1 MTREYRNNGWMH
13 LYLCLIT
20 LLLVF
25 DRLFAFSAV
34 VVSSSGGSTSSSPS
48 QHSSK
53 NQQASFFRTITTW
66 LDQEEIPWR
75 QLSNEDKVFPR
86 DIEINNPIL
95 EVISYHT
102 STLYYLHIIKS
113 PRSRNDCLSPICT
126 RDMTNYVQYLNK
138 QSQLEQQQLSTG
150 AVEEVGARQTALKGS
165 NTSANKIS
173 IIHLHEDVWYFKTDI
188 VQCRLRTRLIGNTNN
203 SNRSSDD
210 SNKSSISIPSRIY
223 ARKTK
228 AKRIDAGTAIPFL
241 EEHHLWSATR
251 ARYYYGLFLPNTS
264 KGGSQTKDEDE
275 DVLVAVATFSTKRKI
290 QRGQQ
295 VTRSHELIRF
305 CSRADSTV
313 IGGITKL
320 LRTFITEQSRVDDI
334 ITVVDRDW
342 GPGDGWRSI
351 GFETLHVSAPLLM
364 VVNKKD
370 GVRRHLVGA
379 GIQSKNKSN
388 SNKRS
393 NNDTSDAQRK
403 SDVSSGGRPG
413 VEDHVID
420 ELARLHTYED
430 SLHCLEKYD
439 YYPVYDAGVERL
451 LMVVPGAGSKAA
463 QSSVADD
470 ESIQEVE
477 YVPSTYAAT
486 YRTSNCGIAALLGH
500 VMSQTASSLY
510 GRYLSE
516 ILTEK
521 ANVNDSLAAQ
531 SDADAW
537 KATGGVGKSESLI
550 CSVPSTL
557 DPLASVE
564 VRERTGGWCT
574 LGFVGGIQKSS
585 IRHGNFK
592 MKEDGAGHRYV
603 DSSVMVFEYLRSMAA
618 MALVGLEYS
627 RLHPDTSDD
636 NETEANLSCLYLG
649 YGAGSLPRFMASL
662 LPESNHL
669 SIELD
674 EGVVSAANQ
683 CGLLNHSLSSDSTSI
698 ELQVGDALNY
708 KRTANRDSFDVVFID
723 IFDDDNML
731 PPEFYSTEFLQ
742 NVVLHNHLGGH
753 SSGIVIHNFHT
764 GGKALRSQLA
774 DAIKNYRDVFST
786 TLTVESIDSRHTG
799 GNTILLATNK
809 RRLDA
814 SSETLSWQLAGKM
827 AQQHSGIN
835 FDVIARTT
843 HKLWLS

>member
-1 MTREYRNNGWMH
+1 MTRENRKNNDW
-13 LYLCLIT
+13 IA
-20 LLLVF
+20 LLLRLIILLLAF

-34 VVSSSGGSTSSSPS
+34 VSSGGSSTSSTIS
-48 QHSSK
+48 QHSSS
-53 NQQASFFRTITTW
+53 NNRQTSFYRTITSW
-66 LDQEEIPWR
+66 LDQEQIPWR
-75 QLSNEDKVFPR
+75 RLSKDDKVFPR

-95 EVISYHT
+95 EVTTHHS
-102 STLYYLHIIKS
+102 STLYYLHVIKS

-126 RDMTNYVQYLNK
+126 RDMTNYVQYLNR
-138 QSQLEQQQLSTG
+138 QSQIDRQQEVVIE
-150 AVEEVGARQTALKGS
+150 AEEVGAGQTALKAS
-165 NTSANKIS
+165 NTTANKIS
-173 IIHLHEDVWYFKTDI
+173 IIHLHEDVWYSKTDI

-228 AKRIDAGTAIPFL
+228 VKRIDAGTAIPFL
-241 EEHHLWSATR
+241 EEHHLWSATK
-251 ARYYYGLFLPNTS
+251 ARYYYGLFLPNPNS
-264 KGGSQTKDEDE
+264 KSERGSRSEEDHD

-320 LRTFITEQSRVDDI
+320 LRTFITEQSPVDDI

-342 GPGDGWRSI
+342 GPGDGWHSI

-379 GIQSKNKSN
+379 GVQSKNKSN
-388 SNKRS
+388 SNNRS

-403 SDVSSGGRPG
+403 S
-413 VEDHVID
+413 EDHVLD
-420 ELARLHTYED
+420 ELERLHTYED
-430 SLHCLEKYD
+430 ALHCLEKYD

-451 LMVVPGAGSKAA
+451 LMVVSDAESKAA

-470 ESIQEVE
+470 KSIQEVE

-486 YRTSNCGIAALLGH
+486 YRTSNSGIAALLGH

-516 ILTEK
+516 ILNEK
-521 ANVNDSLAAQ
+521 ANVNDSLIAQ
-531 SDADAW
+531 SDADSW

-550 CSVPSTL
+550 YSVPSTL

-564 VRERTGGWCT
+564 VRERAGGWCT

-592 MKEDGAGHRYV
+592 MKADGAGHRYI

-618 MALVGLEYS
+618 MALVGLEYR
-627 RLHPDTSDD
+627 RLHPDTNGDK
-636 NETEANLSCLYLG
+636 TKVNLSCLYLG

-662 LPESNHL
+662 LHGGNHL
-669 SIELD
+669 AIELD
-674 EGVVSAANQ
+674 EGVVTAAHQ

-708 KRTANRDSFDVVFID
+708 KRAANSDPFDIVFID

-814 SSETLSWQLAGKM
+814 SSETLSWRLAGKM